1 LAEHQFNSLE
11 EYQLN
16 CKAINNDIDLLCKN
30 IIQMGFSLKELFN
43 NLTEKVKETEK
54 KLLDAMSLDSL
65 TNLKNRRALEVFAN
79 ENKYDTLIFIDI
91 DSFASINDY
100 FGIEVGNVI
109 LKNIAKSLKSFAKH
123 EGEILVYRLGSDE
136 FAILGINSNPLEKL
150 KQLLTKFSVEI
161 KGVDF
166 HVDFTYGISTGEN
179 ASIVHSDIALNEA
192 KNRQIKFLTFNN
204 ELYSKQDQE
213 KNIAISQKIKD
224 GIENDKFVLLY
235 QPIFNAKKE
244 IVKYEALIRLRDG
257 DKLLSPFFFLEQ
269 SKKTKNYFDITKIV
283 IKKSFDKFRNRD
295 ISFSIN
301 ISVDDIVNPDINQY
315 LKKQIQNFPKP
326 ENITLE
332 ILESEQIE
340 EMDKIL
346 DFITLMRSLKV
357 KIAIDDFGS
366 GYSNFAYLLKIKPD
380 YLKIDGSIIK
390 NIASCKSSY
399 AIAQSIVS
407 LAKSSGFTIIA
418 EFIYSDE
425 VFQKGKELDF
435 DLFQGFYLSEPL
447 EKI

>member
-1 LAEHQFNSLE
+1 
-11 EYQLN
+11 
-16 CKAINNDIDLLCKN
+16 
-30 IIQMGFSLKELFN
+30 M
-43 NLTEKVKETEK
+43 
-54 KLLDAMSLDSL
+54 
-65 TNLKNRRALEVFAN
+65 
-79 ENKYDTLIFIDI
+79 IFIDI
-91 DSFASINDY
+91 DSFSSINDY
-100 FGIEVGNVI
+100 FGIEVGNII
-109 LKNIAKSLKSFAKH
+109 LKNIAKALESFAKH
-123 EGEILVYRLGSDE
+123 EGEILVYRIGSDE

-150 KQLLTKFSVEI
+150 KKFLTNFSMLI
-161 KGVDF
+161 KGVNF
-166 HVDFTYGISTGEN
+166 NIDFTYGISTGEN

-213 KNIAISQKIKD
+213 KNIEISQKIKY

-235 QPIFNAKKE
+235 QPIFNANKE

-283 IKKSFDKFRNRD
+283 IKKSFNEFRNRD
-295 ISFSIN
+295 VSFSIN
-301 ISVDDIVNPDINQY
+301 ISVDDIINPDINKY
-315 LKKQIQNFPKP
+315 LKDQIQNFPKP

-340 EMDKIL
+340 QMDKIL
-346 DFITLMRSLKV
+346 DFITLMRSFGV

-380 YLKIDGSIIK
+380 YLKIDGSIVK
-390 NIASCKSSY
+390 NIASCQNSY
-399 AIAQSIVS
+399 VIAKSIVS
-407 LAKSSGFTIIA
+407 LAKGSGFTVIA
-418 EFIYSDE
+418 EFIYSNE
-425 VFQKGKELDF
+425 VFQKGKELEF
-435 DLFQGFYLSEPL
+435 DLFQGFYLSEPI